1 MVVVLVS
8 NELHIGTWAVAPL
21 AVLLRDYAKADTV
34 RIERRIDHPVEYLH
48 VEAIF
53 SDGRVEEATVHEAS
67 EQTRLEREPWTE
79 AQLDSI
85 RRLRYDEDDE

>member
-1 MVVVLVS
+1 MS
-8 NELHIGTWAVAPL
+8 DSLHIGTWAVAPL
-21 AVLLRDYAKADTV
+21 SVLLRDYAKADTV

-67 EQTRLEREPWTE
+67 EQDAWVMPPGME
-79 AQLDSI
+79 
-85 RRLRYDEDDE
+85 